1 MAEEQQLIRM
11 AIEARKKSYSP
22 YSHFKVGA
30 CLETW
35 GGKFY
40 TGCNIENAG
49 YTATNC
55 AERTA
60 FFQAVSEGEYNF
72 RRIAIVGGGEK
83 GITEACPPCGVCLQ
97 VMMEFCDRDVF
108 QVILAKS
115 PEEYEVVLLK
125 DLLPR
130 GFGPGQ
136 LKR

>member
-22 YSHFKVGA
+22 YSHFKVGT

-60 FFQAVSEGEYNF
+60 FFRAVSEGEYNF

-83 GITEACPPCGVCLQ
+83 GITGICPPCGVCLQ
-97 VMMEFCDRDVF
+97 VMMEFCNRDVF

-125 DLLPR
+125 ELLPK

-136 LKR
+136 LKK